1 MRRKKTAAA
10 FVQHPDARGI
20 PERMY
25 KTGDLGT
32 YNERGELMF
41 LGRKDSQIKKQGY
54 RIELGEIECAIK
66 ACQAVTQGCCFY
78 QAATQQIVCCYSSED
93 DEKALQG
100 RTQAAAAEIH
110 AAGCVLPS
118 AAVSADDERKK
129 IDRVRLRQELG
140 L

>member
-1 MRRKKTAAA
+1 
-10 FVQHPDARGI
+10 
-20 PERMY
+20 MY

-78 QAATQQIVCCYSSED
+78 QAATQQIVCCYSGED
-93 DEKALQG
+93 DEKALRG
-100 RTQAAAAEIH
+100 ELRRR
-110 AAGCVLPS
+110 LPKYMLPD
-118 AAVSADDERKK
+118 VYYHLPQFPQTMNGK